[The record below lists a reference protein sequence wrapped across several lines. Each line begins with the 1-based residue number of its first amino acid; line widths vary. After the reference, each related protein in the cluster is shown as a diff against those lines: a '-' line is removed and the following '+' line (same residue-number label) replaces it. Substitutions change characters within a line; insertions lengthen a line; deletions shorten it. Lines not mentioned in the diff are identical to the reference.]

1 MSGAPENTLSV
12 TRSAGSGR
20 PVVLLHGL
28 ASRATQDWPAPVW
41 EEAFAGRP
49 LVRVDLPAH
58 GESPAVGVLPTTG
71 VVDLLAQAVAAVA
84 PGEEVDLLGYS
95 LGARLAWALAAHP
108 ALAVRRVA
116 LGGLSPMEPFTMV
129 DLPAARLAATGGPA
143 PADPITGMI
152 LGMTT
157 LPATVRRRCSTSSRA
172 SPPSRSIPPSAR
184 RPSPCCCSAG
194 SRIPWRRASTRSRR
208 RCRTPGSSASRAT
221 TSRPCTPRSSAPPPP
236 GSSSRT
242 DPGSRLVDR
251 ALDTPVHYFLQ
262 L

>member
-28 ASRATQDWPAPVW
+28 ASRVTQDWPAPVW

-157 LPATVRRRCSTSSRA
+157 LPGNRPEALLDLIEGLAAEPFDPAVGAPAQPVLLLGGVEDPMAQGIDALAAALPDSRVVRVPGDHLGALHAPEFRA
-172 SPPSRSIPPSAR
+172 AA
-184 RPSPCCCSAG
+184 AG
-194 SRIPWRRASTRSRR
+194 
-208 RCRTPGSSASRAT
+208 
-221 TSRPCTPRSSAPPPP
+221 
-236 GSSSRT
+236 
-242 DPGSRLVDR
+242 
-251 ALDTPVHYFLQ
+251 FLAED
-262 L
+262 

>member
-12 TRSAGSGR
+12 ARSAGTGR

-28 ASRATQDWPAPVW
+28 ASRASQDWPAPAW
-41 EEAFAGRP
+41 EDAFAGRP

-58 GESPAVGVLPTTG
+58 GESPACGVLPTTG

-84 PGEEVDLLGYS
+84 PGEEIDLLGYS

-116 LGGLSPMEPFTMV
+116 LGGLSPMEPFTML
-129 DLPAARLAATGGPA
+129 DLPAARAAAAGGPA

-157 LPATVRRRCSTSSRA
+157 LPGNRPEALLDLIEGLASEPFDPALGAPTQPVLLLGGTDDPMAQGIDVLAAAVPDSRVVRVPGEHLAALHAPEFRA
-172 SPPSRSIPPSAR
+172 AVV
-184 RPSPCCCSAG
+184 A
-194 SRIPWRRASTRSRR
+194 
-208 RCRTPGSSASRAT
+208 
-221 TSRPCTPRSSAPPPP
+221 
-236 GSSSRT
+236 
-242 DPGSRLVDR
+242 
-251 ALDTPVHYFLQ
+251 FLAED
-262 L
+262 